1 MALSHASA
9 ARMRYYHDTAS
20 AAIAE
25 EASPHRLISM
35 LYDGVLERLA
45 TARAAIAGRDVTTK
59 LRSINAAMQIV
70 EHLRVVLDHEAGGLL
85 AERLDSL
92 YEYALRRMTQAN
104 ATNDADMLAEVSR
117 LVMTVKSGW
126 DQIAPAR

>member
-1 MALSHASA
+1 MAPSYASA
-9 ARMRYYHDTAS
+9 ARMRYYSDTAS
-20 AAIAE
+20 AAMAD

-45 TARAAIAGRDVTTK
+45 TARSAIGRADVTTK
-59 LRSINAAMQIV
+59 LRSINSAMQIV
-70 EHLRVVLDHEAGGLL
+70 EHLRVVLDHKAGGLL
-85 AERLDSL
+85 AERLDAL

-104 ATNDADMLAEVSR
+104 AANDADALAEVSG
-117 LVMTVKSGW
+117 LIMTVKSGW

>member
-1 MALSHASA
+1 MAPSYASA
-9 ARMRYYHDTAS
+9 ARMRYYNDTAS
-20 AAIAE
+20 ASIAD

-45 TARAAIAGRDVTTK
+45 TARSAIARRDVPAK
-59 LRSINAAMQIV
+59 LRSINGAMQII
-70 EHLRVVLDHEAGGLL
+70 EHLRVVLDHDAGGSL
-85 AERLDSL
+85 AIKLDAL
-92 YEYALRRMTQAN
+92 YEYSLRRMTLAN
-104 ATNDADMLAEVSR
+104 ATNDADVLAEVSK